1 MVDSNVIVA
10 SLIGGR
16 GDNRAV
22 LRACL
27 GGSALPVI
35 GDDGVTRMLRACADG
50 PVLRGERVR
59 WSDLGTIPLEALGA
73 PRALHVME
81 DS

>member
-1 MVDSNVIVA
+1 MSGRSGLVQSASVNTWPCGA
-10 SLIGGR
+10 SGQGSLISGG
-16 GDNRAV
+16 
-22 LRACL
+22 
-27 GGSALPVI
+27 LPADRFLM
-35 GDDGVTRMLRACADG
+35 GLLRACADG